1 MINEKNKIMKAKL
14 KINEFQIVE
23 KQDNFLN
30 NINILYTDILN
41 ILNKM
46 PSNLIWECINIF
58 FQYLF
63 LVSFTTDYKVS

>member
-41 ILNKM
+41 KM